1 VENNGLLAGDL
12 VLYINRHAR
21 ETGVIIA
28 KRRANNDLS
37 CSPKKSDVFYHYQ
50 WVYYVLL
57 NNGYIEGP
65 LFYTELSK
73 L

>member
-12 VLYINRHAR
+12 VLYLNRQNR

-37 CSPKKSDVFYHYQ
+37 CTPRKSEIFSHYQ

-57 NNGYIEGP
+57 NNGCVEGP
-65 LFYTELSK
+65 VFNTELSQ